1 MYRVRVYHE
10 HKYFRNASKIK
21 NMDNFEKIYTQFS
34 LCQIIAFIIIIIIIQ
49 FVELEYAKR
58 YLWILALISAP
69 IGIMFG
75 YKLKN
80 S

>member
-10 HKYFRNASKIK
+10 HKYFRNVSKIK
-21 NMDNFEKIYTQFS
+21 NMDNFIKTYTQFS
-34 LCQIIAFIIIIIIIQ
+34 LCQIIAFIIVIIIIQ
-49 FVELEYAKR
+49 LVDLEYAKS
-58 YLWILALISAP
+58 YLLILALISAP